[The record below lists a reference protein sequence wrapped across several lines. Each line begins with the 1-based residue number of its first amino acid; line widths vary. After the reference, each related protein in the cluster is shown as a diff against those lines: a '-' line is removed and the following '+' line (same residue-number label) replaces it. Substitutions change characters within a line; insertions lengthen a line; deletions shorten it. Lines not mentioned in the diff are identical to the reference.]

1 MFNFTPVS
9 YLILALIC
17 IVPMTRYLDNDTM
30 RELIPVRMF
39 WHITSGDYKR
49 VEAREL
55 WLINELEQAADDDV
69 VIYVE
74 SGPEGEWT
82 NIKGVGLTDDPA
94 FWLNEGVAGYYGKN
108 SVIVYGNN
116 TEDNQE

>member
-1 MFNFTPVS
+1 MNHVLLVS
-9 YLILALIC
+9 LVEKIEYYVLI
-17 IVPMTRYLDNDTM
+17 
-30 RELIPVRMF
+30 
-39 WHITSGDYKR
+39 
-49 VEAREL
+49 
-55 WLINELEQAADDDV
+55 
-69 VIYVE
+69 IYVE

-108 SVIVYGNN
+108 SIIVYGNN